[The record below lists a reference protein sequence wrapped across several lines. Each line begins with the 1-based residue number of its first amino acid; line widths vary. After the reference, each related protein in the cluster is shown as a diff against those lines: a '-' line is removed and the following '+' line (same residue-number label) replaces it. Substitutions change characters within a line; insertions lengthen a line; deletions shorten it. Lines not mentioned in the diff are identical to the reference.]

1 LASMLLNTLHLPVS
15 HFTSGPFTPDSHK
28 DKLDQV
34 YSLASRDDLMNVF
47 WLWFGHYHVPLDVF
61 FLLVATLGILLAVS
75 PPHNPRFLR
84 ESCGTSEADC
94 CYIATDLPSIHH
106 VDDQWG
112 QVCSV
117 GLDSRMF
124 YRVRRTTMR

>member
-1 LASMLLNTLHLPVS
+1 MRLAEIGLLVAFVFAIFLAAYFGVCLLLASMLLNTLHLPVS

-61 FLLVATLGILLAVS
+61 FLLVATLGIMLAVS
-75 PPHNPRFLR
+75 PPHNP
-84 ESCGTSEADC
+84 G
-94 CYIATDLPSIHH
+94 
-106 VDDQWG
+106 
-112 QVCSV
+112 
-117 GLDSRMF
+117 SRKKNCD
-124 YRVRRTTMR
+124 